1 MGVFLHASYPPK
13 LEDYQEGVALHLMN
27 MTSFNKDLKLSCWY
41 VERAEATD
49 QFCCGNPKEIEKTVD
64 SIKLETAEVKNGLAV
79 SFEDISHNN
88 AAASK
93 SSKLPKPVMVSGS
106 FACD

>member
-1 MGVFLHASYPPK
+1 M
-13 LEDYQEGVALHLMN
+13 
-27 MTSFNKDLKLSCWY
+27 
-41 VERAEATD
+41 
-49 QFCCGNPKEIEKTVD
+49 EKTVD
-64 SIKLETAEVKNGLAV
+64 SIKLKTAEVKNGLAV